1 MSTVGETASNI
12 SRRLK
17 QLYGDVVADNSTLTR
32 WIKRINDGQEK
43 PGEIVLV
50 ENAVSRILA

>member
-17 QLYGDVVADNSTLTR
+17 QLYGDVVGDNSTLTR
-32 WIKRINDGQEK
+32 WVKRINDGQEK
-43 PGEIVLV
+43 LGEIVLV